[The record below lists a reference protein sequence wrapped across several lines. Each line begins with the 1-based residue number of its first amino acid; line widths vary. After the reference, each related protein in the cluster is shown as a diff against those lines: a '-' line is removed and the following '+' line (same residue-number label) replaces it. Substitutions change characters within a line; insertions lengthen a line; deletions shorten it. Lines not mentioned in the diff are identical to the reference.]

1 MIADTPAN
9 QAQLGNLD
17 NVIGRPLDGQPILEV
32 PVQPDGVPAE
42 ILEYA
47 DRWDVTIRDVNGTV
61 YGS

>member
-17 NVIGRPLDGQPILEV
+17 NVIGRPLLEV

>member
-17 NVIGRPLDGQPILEV
+17 EVIGEPLRGQPILEI
-32 PVQPDGVPAE
+32 PVQPDGVPQS

-47 DRWDVTIRDVNGTV
+47 QENHVIIRDVTGTV
-61 YGS
+61 YSP

>member
-17 NVIGRPLDGQPILEV
+17 NVIGRPLDGQLSLEI
-32 PVQPDGVPAE
+32 PVQPNGVPAE